1 MKKILVFVLSAC
13 LLLGTLAGC
22 MPKSDEFVAPKEYF
36 SVVQVTINPTVN
48 LYLDA
53 NEVVL
58 AVEYVNADAKESYK
72 KIEDQL
78 VGASLDKS
86 VDLVVKTAAEDG
98 YLKNNKEVKV
108 DVVEAKEEKQTQ
120 ILTVALAAAEKT
132 LVENKIEAEVVVLS
146 EGKEI
151 AKEELA
157 TPVDRLTP
165 APESTPTP
173 EVTQEPTQEP
183 TPVVTPTA
191 TPKPAQLTKNA
202 SYCVYKFNQMNML
215 ERYKLTFLDGEYAFS
230 VKPFDL
236 VDYSGGQGEVI
247 VYEGKTYYEA
257 GGRGGGG
264 EYTVSGSTVTLL
276 EDDITLTI
284 VSDDTLKVESIGEYE
299 KFLVVGDLLKI
310 S

>member
-13 LLLGTLAGC
+13 LLLGALVGC
-22 MPKSDEFVAPKEYF
+22 MPKEDEFVAPKDYA
-36 SVVQVTINPTVN
+36 SIVKVTINPTVN

-53 NEVVL
+53 DEVVL

-72 KIEDQL
+72 KIESQL

-132 LVENKIEAEVVVLS
+132 LVENEIEAEVVVLS
-146 EGKEI
+146 EGKEV

-157 TPVDRLTP
+157 TPVDRSTP

-173 EVTQEPTQEP
+173 EVTQDPTS
-183 TPVVTPTA
+183 VATPTA
-191 TPKPAQLTKNA
+191 EPTKKPAGLTKNA
-202 SYCVYKFNQMNML
+202 PYCVYKFNEINML
-215 ERYKLTFLDGEYAFS
+215 ERYKVTFADDGYAFS
-230 VKPFDL
+230 VKPFD
-236 VDYSGGQGEVI
+236 VEDYSNGQGEVI

-264 EYTVSGSTVTLL
+264 EYTVNGSTITLL
-276 EDDITLTI
+276 DDNITLTI
-284 VSDDTLKVESIGEYE
+284 VSEDTLKVESVGADES
-299 KFLVVGDLLKI
+299 FLKVGDLLKK
-310 S
+310 